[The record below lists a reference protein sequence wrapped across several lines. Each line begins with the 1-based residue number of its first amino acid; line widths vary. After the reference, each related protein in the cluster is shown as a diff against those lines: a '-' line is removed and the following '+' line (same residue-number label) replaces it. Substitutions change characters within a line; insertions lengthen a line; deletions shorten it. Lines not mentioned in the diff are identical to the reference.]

1 MTMTNDVEIV
11 VRARDF
17 EIAPDVEHYV
27 ETLKKKGILEKLS
40 QEGHL
45 NVESI
50 KNTSLGKM
58 CDIFTEDV
66 GRKLEVSDMIIFGE
80 TGTFEIYTG
89 GGGD

>member
-1 MTMTNDVEIV
+1 MTNDNEII

-17 EIAPDVEHYV
+17 KMGPDVEHYV
-27 ETLKKKGILEKLS
+27 ETLKKNGTLEKLS
-40 QEGHL
+40 QENNL

-58 CDIFTEDV
+58 CDIFAEET
-66 GRKLEVSDMIIFGE
+66 GHKLEVSDIIIFGE
-80 TGTFEIYTG
+80 TGTFEIYVG